1 LLDDLQNLVEAKRRQ
16 LRGHDPSKKEHE

>member
-1 LLDDLQNLVEAKRRQ
+1 LDDLQKLVEAKRRH